1 MDRRGPPLPLV
12 STPHLR
18 EIWTHG
24 LRGDRPPADC
34 REGGER
40 ILFAVHQ
47 RWQYTTVS
55 DSVRIEMPRQ
65 REGKGPLRRK
75 GDGCDSV
82 GRRLSR
88 APTGEWCAGSPEQ
101 ELSRVCFT
109 TAQHFSTT
117 VSYRVEHM
125 GVAGRHWAVLCVN
138 VLSGRSL

>member
-1 MDRRGPPLPLV
+1 MKF
-12 STPHLR
+12 H
-18 EIWTHG
+18 EISWHEISVQDFVPSIIGTHG

-75 GDGCDSV
+75 GDGCDSASAV
-82 GRRLSR
+82 ASRAHRLGNGALARLSR
-88 APTGEWCAGSPEQ
+88 SCRECASRPPSILVPLCPTEW
-101 ELSRVCFT
+101 
-109 TAQHFSTT
+109 STW
-117 VSYRVEHM
+117 E
-125 GVAGRHWAVLCVN
+125 
-138 VLSGRSL
+138 